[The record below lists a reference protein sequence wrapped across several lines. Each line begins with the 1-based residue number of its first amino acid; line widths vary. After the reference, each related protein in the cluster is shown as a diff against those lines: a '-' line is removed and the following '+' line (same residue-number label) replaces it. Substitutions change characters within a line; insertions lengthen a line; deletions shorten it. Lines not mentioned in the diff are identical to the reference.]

1 MKFRLA
7 FLLMGFTFTITQAIM
22 VRELMVAFLGNELS
36 IGLVLG
42 CWLILE
48 ALGSIAMARF
58 LLRFSSPLLYP
69 SLQVLLALALPL
81 SLLLAFSIRTILG
94 AVPGQGLNLWA
105 ISLASFFIL
114 LPIGII
120 DGAMFTA
127 ASETFARY
135 TGKGIPAIG
144 QVYVLEAMGGI
155 AGGILFTYLFSSLPS
170 FRTVLVIVAL
180 NLISALSLS
189 TGVGKKAWP
198 LIIAILLVDLAFLS
212 PGLEGALERFA
223 TGIQWRGYDL
233 AFYGNSVYGNV
244 AIVRLGEQYTLF
256 SNGIPI
262 ITAPFPDL
270 NFVQDLA
277 HIPLL
282 FVREPK
288 RCLIVSGGA
297 GGLIRELLKYPWE
310 RIDYAEIDPLLLKA
324 LRALRIPLAEE
335 ELGNPVV
342 HVYYVDGR
350 LLVRE
355 KALERNPPT
364 YNLIIVNLP
373 YPSTLQLNRFYTR
386 EFFSLARRILDK
398 DGVLVLMAPG
408 SLTYLSPAMRDLNFS
423 LYSTLKETFPYVFAI
438 PGDGVNLWLTSWGV
452 NFEEIGV
459 EELVKRAGERPLQ
472 DTIVQ
477 ERYIR
482 LRFEP
487 ARLSWFKGELAGSKA
502 PPNTDLKPLGLLYG
516 LSFWNEMFAPAFGKY
531 FDLLSRLR
539 FWHLA
544 SFILILTSIFGL
556 LIGLGKL
563 KAPGI
568 MPLVVASTGF
578 GGMCYDLAII
588 FAFQIFYGY
597 IYREIALLVAAFM
610 AGLSLGGWFMSR
622 RAEEGN
628 ERNKIMAIEGGLV
641 ALWLSFPLLLLT
653 IYRWGGAASTP
664 LLLLLNALGGFMVG
678 MEFPLASKVYSQ
690 GQKLSQ
696 AAGIMYGADLL
707 GAFLGSV
714 VFSVGLLPPLGLTG
728 SCWIVALLKAGS
740 FGLVILS
747 VIRRENA
754 RQM

>member
-48 ALGSIAMARF
+48 AIGSIAMARF
-58 LLRFSSPLLYP
+58 LLRFSGPLLYP
-69 SLQVLLALALPL
+69 FLQVLLALALPL
-81 SLLLAFSIRTILG
+81 SLLLAFSVRTILG
-94 AVPGQGLNLWA
+94 AVPGEGLNLWV

-114 LPIGII
+114 LPVGII

-127 ASETFARY
+127 ASEIFTRY
-135 TGKGIPAIG
+135 TGKGVPAVG
-144 QVYVLEAMGGI
+144 QVYVLEAVGGI
-155 AGGILFTYLFSSLPS
+155 AGGILFTAIFSGFPSL
-170 FRTVLVIVAL
+170 RTTLLLVAL

-189 TGVGKKAWP
+189 AEGGRKAQAVI
-198 LIIAILLVDLAFLS
+198 LALLVVNLAFMVPS
-212 PGLEGALERFA
+212 MERALERFMI
-223 TGIQWRGYDL
+223 GIQWRGYEL

-270 NFVQDLA
+270 NFVQDVA

-282 FVREPK
+282 FVRETK
-288 RCLIVSGGA
+288 RCLILSGGA
-297 GGLIRELLKYPWE
+297 GGLIRELLRYTWE

-324 LRALRIPLAEE
+324 LHSRRVPLAEE
-335 ELGNPVV
+335 ELSNPVV
-342 HVYYVDGR
+342 HIHYVDGR

-355 KALERNPPT
+355 KALDRNPPT

-386 EFFSLARRILDK
+386 EFFSLARRILDE

-423 LYSTLKETFPYVFAI
+423 LYSTLRETFPYVFPI
-438 PGDGVNLWLTSWGV
+438 PGDGVNLWLASWGV

-459 EELVKRAGERPLQ
+459 EELVKRAEERPLKG
-472 DTIVQ
+472 TIVQ

-482 LRFEP
+482 LRFDP
-487 ARLSWFKGELAGSKA
+487 AKLSWFKGELRASKA
-502 PPNTDLKPLGLLYG
+502 SINTDFKPLGLLYG
-516 LSFWNEMFAPAFGKY
+516 LSFWNEMFAPAFGRY
-531 FDLLSRLR
+531 FDILSGLR

-544 SFILILTSIFGL
+544 SFFLILTSILGI
-556 LIGLGKL
+556 LIGLGRL
-563 KAPGI
+563 KASGI
-568 MPLVVASTGF
+568 MPVVVASTGF
-578 GGMCYDLAII
+578 GGMCYDLAVI

-597 IYREIALLVAAFM
+597 IYREIALMVAAFM
-610 AGLSLGGWFMSR
+610 AGLSLGGWFMSK
-622 RAEEGN
+622 RAEEGG
-628 ERNKIMAIEGGLV
+628 EWKRIMAIEGGLV
-641 ALWLSFPLLLLT
+641 VLWLSFPLLLLVV
-653 IYRWGGAASTP
+653 YRWGGIASIP

-678 MEFPLASKVYSQ
+678 MEFPLASKVYSE
-690 GQKLSQ
+690 GRKLSQ
-696 AAGIMYGADLL
+696 AAGVMYGADLV

-714 VFSVGLLPPLGLTG
+714 IFSVGLLPPLGLAG
-728 SCWIVALLKAGS
+728 SCWLVAVLKAGS
-740 FGLVILS
+740 FVLVLISLMRGAS
-747 VIRRENA
+747 S
-754 RQM
+754 M